1 MATLRLGSKVICPVK
16 IKAPTTEVLSV
27 VPSTSQQIITP
38 LTNPYSKILVSDITA
53 SIDNN
58 ITGSNIKK
66 GIQILGVTGT
76 YELPKPSIRI
86 DKILT
91 AEGMLTTGESFI
103 NLIGATN
110 IPEYGLYEA
119 YIYAN
124 LTGNIDLSKITAV
137 GTGGL
142 YRTFRQT
149 NITSLDLSGLVTVDA
164 STALYE
170 TCYQATSL
178 TNLNLSNL
186 EVISGSQGLYG
197 IAIGTGIEEI
207 DLSKLVMISGASG
220 LCTAFKN
227 CTGLTKVCFDSL
239 SIITGQ
245 YAMKQAFEN
254 CTNLTNLIFP
264 ALTASSFDTRTDQF
278 DDMLS
283 GVTSCVVHFPSDL
296 ESVIGNWT
304 SVLNGFGGTNTV
316 VLFDLPAC
324 VRDSSA
330 DLVWNFEEGRYEPAT
345 NA

>member
-1 MATLRLGSKVICPVK
+1 MATLRLGSKVICPIKV
-16 IKAPTTEVLSV
+16 KAPATTVLSIT
-27 VPSTSQQIITP
+27 PTTSQQVITP
-38 LTNPYSKILVSDITA
+38 TTDPFSKVLVSDVNA
-53 SIDNN
+53 SIDSN
-58 ITGSNIKK
+58 IIGSNIKK

-76 YELPKPSIRI
+76 YELPKPLIRI

-103 NLIGATN
+103 NLTGVTN

-124 LTGNIDLSKITAV
+124 LTGNIDLSKITV
-137 GTGGL
+137 IGTSGL

-149 NITSLDLSGLVTVDA
+149 NIMSLDLSGLVTVDA
-164 STALYE
+164 PAALRE
-170 TCYQATSL
+170 TCYQATNL

-186 EVISGSQGLYG
+186 EVVSGLQGLYG
-197 IAIGTGIEEI
+197 IAIGTSIEEI
-207 DLSKLVMISGASG
+207 NLSKLAMISGASG
-220 LCTAFKN
+220 LYTAFKN

-239 SIITGQ
+239 SIITSQ

-254 CTNLTNLIFP
+254 CTSLTNLIFP
-264 ALTASSFDTRTDQF
+264 ALTTSSFGTRTDQF

-283 GVTSCVVHFPSDL
+283 GVTGCVVHFPTVL
-296 ESVIGNWT
+296 EEIIGNWT
-304 SVLNGFGGTNTV
+304 SVQNGFGGTNTI

-324 VRDSSA
+324 VRDSSL
-330 DLVWNFEEGRYEPAT
+330 DLVWNSEEGRYEPAT